1 MDHNIHQA
9 AFDTLKNLDGW
20 QQAFDWFYLKQV
32 EEGFVNPLD
41 LLINTL
47 YSQRSEQ
54 YDLDF
59 KILINRVRDAYANNV
74 VAKEEKPAKKHCP
87 LCVEF
92 IDELGQYKKQV
103 VYLSLNNRDYVLS
116 LTPFPSFE
124 KHLVLSLKQH
134 QPMFMNDHTI
144 EDLLDLQKNIGAS
157 YSIVSNSDH
166 AKTGASILDHHHV
179 QVLGE
184 TYFPVADAK
193 VNQKQVVENGG
204 DQVLIEQLH
213 FPATVVR
220 LSSASVEP
228 VKQEAK
234 LFLQQWRAKDA
245 ANTCNLWVRKYKD
258 RYEIYFILRHPSYET
273 DPSLFRYKTEG
284 IGIIEMCGYG
294 IFPTPKA
301 DTDVILKE
309 IENDAAELMSKL
321 LKSHAPAF
329 P

>member
-9 AFDTLKNLDGW
+9 TFDTLKNLDGW
-20 QQAFDWFYLKQV
+20 QQAFDWFHLKQL

-41 LLINTL
+41 LVINTL
-47 YSQRSEQ
+47 YMQRSEE

-59 KILINRVRDAYANNV
+59 KVLINRVRDAYANTV
-74 VAKEEKPAKKHCP
+74 VAKKDKLAKKYCP

-92 IDELGQYKKQV
+92 IDKLGQHKKQA
-103 VYLSLNNRDYVLS
+103 VYLSLNKRDYVLS

-144 EDLLDLQKNIGAS
+144 EDLLDLQNKLGAG

-184 TYFPVADAK
+184 AHFPVADAK
-193 VNQKQVVENGG
+193 VSHTEVIEQDG
-204 DQVLIEQLH
+204 DQVLVEKLH

-220 LSSASVEP
+220 LSAVSVEA
-228 VKQEAK
+228 VKQESKA
-234 LFLQQWRAKDA
+234 FLQRWRAKEA
-245 ANTCNLWVRKYKD
+245 GNTCNLWVRKYKA
-258 RYEIYFILRHPSYET
+258 RYEIYFILRHISYET

-301 DTDVILKE
+301 DTDLILKE
-309 IENDAAELMSKL
+309 IENNTAELMTRL
-321 LKSHAPAF
+321 LKSHAPGF